1 MAGFVTNTENQREQ
15 DDIKAF
21 MEEMRKER
29 KKRDEQALEYKAF
42 MEEMRKERNAFM
54 EEMRKERKKRDEQAL
69 EYKAFMEEMR
79 NEKKKKEEEAKKK
92 EEEAEIKK
100 QEKEREI
107 EKGNQLWNCG
117 QYDEWFYHYIG
128 YHKGECWSHFA
139 ALCQIVGDA
148 HCSGRHDKHK

>member
-15 DDIKAF
+15 DDIK
-21 MEEMRKER
+21 
-29 KKRDEQALEYKAF
+29 
-42 MEEMRKERNAFM
+42 AFM

-139 ALCQIVGDA
+139 VF
-148 HCSGRHDKHK
+148 KHLKLE